1 MFRQLELTKE
11 NKRLLIKF
19 AVSLLVTVL
28 LTVMLCTLS
37 AFAEQGTAD
46 SGAEQ
51 AVSTAEAQQSAT
63 GETQHNPGDYLDTD
77 PTYVNKDAGS
87 SVIQELI
94 GVDASQ
100 PLEIIILLTLIAL
113 APSMLIMM
121 TCFTRIV
128 IVLGFLRTAM
138 QTQSTPPNMV
148 ITGMALFLTFFIMA
162 PVFSEINEVAYQPY
176 VSEELTTEEALDAA
190 SVPLKKF
197 MLKQTSQ
204 DDLQFFLDL
213 SKTEEPEGGYT
224 DEYLQND
231 LSLTV
236 IVPSFMISELKRA
249 FQMGF
254 LIFLPFLVIDLVV
267 GSTLMSMGMMMLP
280 PAMISMPFKI
290 LVFVLADG
298 WNLLIGSVVASH
310 NFNGSGNVDYAL
322 NRSFC
327 GGMYE
332 NVYLHIFN
340 NTRRLIASCDEQ
352 GLTDYAGM
360 MRVVQA
366 YAVQMLTDVYGPV
379 AYTSCIEDP
388 TNGASFSY
396 DTQQSIYNSIFEL
409 LDKALQDF
417 QSPKSTLEER
427 QSFDYW
433 CNGDLDMWIQVANQ
447 LKLRAALR
455 IVKADPTLAK
465 QKAEEAAK
473 GAILKQDVL
482 INKSLSNEQ
491 TRMFEWGDSG
501 MNANLTTILEG
512 FQDPR
517 LPLIMTNPKR

>member
-46 SGAEQ
+46 SGAAQ

-148 ITGMALFLTFFIMA
+148 ITGMALFLTLFIMA

-298 WNLLIGSVVASH
+298 WNLLIGSVVAS
-310 NFNGSGNVDYAL
+310 
-322 NRSFC
+322 
-327 GGMYE
+327 
-332 NVYLHIFN
+332 
-340 NTRRLIASCDEQ
+340 
-352 GLTDYAGM
+352 
-360 MRVVQA
+360 
-366 YAVQMLTDVYGPV
+366 
-379 AYTSCIEDP
+379 
-388 TNGASFSY
+388 
-396 DTQQSIYNSIFEL
+396 YNL
-409 LDKALQDF
+409 
-417 QSPKSTLEER
+417 
-427 QSFDYW
+427 
-433 CNGDLDMWIQVANQ
+433 
-447 LKLRAALR
+447 
-455 IVKADPTLAK
+455 
-465 QKAEEAAK
+465 
-473 GAILKQDVL
+473 
-482 INKSLSNEQ
+482 
-491 TRMFEWGDSG
+491 
-501 MNANLTTILEG
+501 
-512 FQDPR
+512 
-517 LPLIMTNPKR
+517 

>member
-1 MFRQLELTKE
+1 MFKQYQLTKE
-11 NKRLLIKF
+11 NKRLLLKF
-19 AVSLLVTVL
+19 AVSLLATVL

-37 AFAEQGTAD
+37 AFAE
-46 SGAEQ
+46 GAQ
-51 AVSTAEAQQSAT
+51 AVAEAAPAVTQQASAAT
-63 GETQHNPGDYLDTD
+63 GETPTETDKQPGDYLDTD
-77 PTYVNKDAGS
+77 PTYVDEDAGS

-113 APSMLIMM
+113 APSLLIMM

-148 ITGMALFLTFFIMA
+148 VTGMALFLTLFIMA

-176 VSEELTTEEALDAA
+176 VSEELTTQEALEAA

-197 MLKQTSQ
+197 MLKQTSN

-213 SKTEEPEGGYT
+213 SKTETPDEITE
-224 DEYLQND
+224 EYLEND

-298 WNLLIGSVVASH
+298 WNLLIGSVVAS
-310 NFNGSGNVDYAL
+310 
-322 NRSFC
+322 
-327 GGMYE
+327 
-332 NVYLHIFN
+332 
-340 NTRRLIASCDEQ
+340 
-352 GLTDYAGM
+352 
-360 MRVVQA
+360 
-366 YAVQMLTDVYGPV
+366 
-379 AYTSCIEDP
+379 
-388 TNGASFSY
+388 
-396 DTQQSIYNSIFEL
+396 YNL
-409 LDKALQDF
+409 
-417 QSPKSTLEER
+417 
-427 QSFDYW
+427 
-433 CNGDLDMWIQVANQ
+433 
-447 LKLRAALR
+447 
-455 IVKADPTLAK
+455 
-465 QKAEEAAK
+465 
-473 GAILKQDVL
+473 
-482 INKSLSNEQ
+482 
-491 TRMFEWGDSG
+491 
-501 MNANLTTILEG
+501 
-512 FQDPR
+512 
-517 LPLIMTNPKR
+517 

>member
-1 MFRQLELTKE
+1 MIGGGSVFKQYQLTKE
-11 NKRLLIKF
+11 NKRLLLKF
-19 AVSLLVTVL
+19 AVSLLATVL

-37 AFAEQGTAD
+37 AFAE
-46 SGAEQ
+46 GAQ
-51 AVSTAEAQQSAT
+51 AAAEAAPAATQQASAAT
-63 GETQHNPGDYLDTD
+63 GEAPTETDKQPGDYLDTD
-77 PTYVNKDAGS
+77 PTYVDEDAGS

-148 ITGMALFLTFFIMA
+148 VTGMALFLTLFIMA

-176 VSEELTTEEALDAA
+176 VSEELTTQEALEAA

-197 MLKQTSQ
+197 MLKQTSN

-213 SKTEEPEGGYT
+213 SKTETPDEITE
-224 DEYLQND
+224 EYLEND

-298 WNLLIGSVVASH
+298 WNLLIGSVVAS
-310 NFNGSGNVDYAL
+310 
-322 NRSFC
+322 
-327 GGMYE
+327 
-332 NVYLHIFN
+332 
-340 NTRRLIASCDEQ
+340 
-352 GLTDYAGM
+352 
-360 MRVVQA
+360 
-366 YAVQMLTDVYGPV
+366 
-379 AYTSCIEDP
+379 
-388 TNGASFSY
+388 
-396 DTQQSIYNSIFEL
+396 YNL
-409 LDKALQDF
+409 
-417 QSPKSTLEER
+417 
-427 QSFDYW
+427 
-433 CNGDLDMWIQVANQ
+433 
-447 LKLRAALR
+447 
-455 IVKADPTLAK
+455 
-465 QKAEEAAK
+465 
-473 GAILKQDVL
+473 
-482 INKSLSNEQ
+482 
-491 TRMFEWGDSG
+491 
-501 MNANLTTILEG
+501 
-512 FQDPR
+512 
-517 LPLIMTNPKR
+517 

>member
-1 MFRQLELTKE
+1 VFRQLELTKE

-46 SGAEQ
+46 SGAVQ
-51 AVSTAEAQQSAT
+51 AVSTAEAQQNAT
-63 GETQHNPGDYLDTD
+63 GEAQHNPGDYLDTD

-298 WNLLIGSVVASH
+298 WNLLIGSVVAS
-310 NFNGSGNVDYAL
+310 
-322 NRSFC
+322 
-327 GGMYE
+327 
-332 NVYLHIFN
+332 
-340 NTRRLIASCDEQ
+340 
-352 GLTDYAGM
+352 
-360 MRVVQA
+360 
-366 YAVQMLTDVYGPV
+366 
-379 AYTSCIEDP
+379 
-388 TNGASFSY
+388 
-396 DTQQSIYNSIFEL
+396 YNL
-409 LDKALQDF
+409 
-417 QSPKSTLEER
+417 
-427 QSFDYW
+427 
-433 CNGDLDMWIQVANQ
+433 
-447 LKLRAALR
+447 
-455 IVKADPTLAK
+455 
-465 QKAEEAAK
+465 
-473 GAILKQDVL
+473 
-482 INKSLSNEQ
+482 
-491 TRMFEWGDSG
+491 
-501 MNANLTTILEG
+501 
-512 FQDPR
+512 
-517 LPLIMTNPKR
+517 

>member
-46 SGAEQ
+46 SGAAQ

-63 GETQHNPGDYLDTD
+63 GEAQHNPGDYLDTD

-197 MLKQTSQ
+197 MLKQTSR

-298 WNLLIGSVVASH
+298 WNLLISSVVAS
-310 NFNGSGNVDYAL
+310 
-322 NRSFC
+322 
-327 GGMYE
+327 
-332 NVYLHIFN
+332 
-340 NTRRLIASCDEQ
+340 
-352 GLTDYAGM
+352 
-360 MRVVQA
+360 
-366 YAVQMLTDVYGPV
+366 
-379 AYTSCIEDP
+379 
-388 TNGASFSY
+388 
-396 DTQQSIYNSIFEL
+396 YNL
-409 LDKALQDF
+409 
-417 QSPKSTLEER
+417 
-427 QSFDYW
+427 
-433 CNGDLDMWIQVANQ
+433 
-447 LKLRAALR
+447 
-455 IVKADPTLAK
+455 
-465 QKAEEAAK
+465 
-473 GAILKQDVL
+473 
-482 INKSLSNEQ
+482 
-491 TRMFEWGDSG
+491 
-501 MNANLTTILEG
+501 
-512 FQDPR
+512 
-517 LPLIMTNPKR
+517 

>member
-1 MFRQLELTKE
+1 MIGGGSVFKQYQLTKE
-11 NKRLLIKF
+11 NKRLLLKF

-37 AFAEQGTAD
+37 AFAE
-46 SGAEQ
+46 GAQ
-51 AVSTAEAQQSAT
+51 AAAEAAPAATQQASAAT
-63 GETQHNPGDYLDTD
+63 GETPTETDKQPGDYLDTD
-77 PTYVNKDAGS
+77 PTYVDEDAGS

-113 APSMLIMM
+113 APSLLIMM

-148 ITGMALFLTFFIMA
+148 VTGMALFLTLFIMA

-176 VSEELTTEEALDAA
+176 VSEELTTQEALEAA

-197 MLKQTSQ
+197 MLKQTSN

-213 SKTEEPEGGYT
+213 SKTETPDEITE
-224 DEYLQND
+224 EYLEND

-298 WNLLIGSVVASH
+298 WNLLIGSVVAS
-310 NFNGSGNVDYAL
+310 
-322 NRSFC
+322 
-327 GGMYE
+327 
-332 NVYLHIFN
+332 
-340 NTRRLIASCDEQ
+340 
-352 GLTDYAGM
+352 
-360 MRVVQA
+360 
-366 YAVQMLTDVYGPV
+366 
-379 AYTSCIEDP
+379 
-388 TNGASFSY
+388 
-396 DTQQSIYNSIFEL
+396 YNL
-409 LDKALQDF
+409 
-417 QSPKSTLEER
+417 
-427 QSFDYW
+427 
-433 CNGDLDMWIQVANQ
+433 
-447 LKLRAALR
+447 
-455 IVKADPTLAK
+455 
-465 QKAEEAAK
+465 
-473 GAILKQDVL
+473 
-482 INKSLSNEQ
+482 
-491 TRMFEWGDSG
+491 
-501 MNANLTTILEG
+501 
-512 FQDPR
+512 
-517 LPLIMTNPKR
+517 

>member
-46 SGAEQ
+46 SVAAQ

-298 WNLLIGSVVASH
+298 WNLLIGSVVAS
-310 NFNGSGNVDYAL
+310 
-322 NRSFC
+322 
-327 GGMYE
+327 
-332 NVYLHIFN
+332 
-340 NTRRLIASCDEQ
+340 
-352 GLTDYAGM
+352 
-360 MRVVQA
+360 
-366 YAVQMLTDVYGPV
+366 
-379 AYTSCIEDP
+379 
-388 TNGASFSY
+388 
-396 DTQQSIYNSIFEL
+396 YNL
-409 LDKALQDF
+409 
-417 QSPKSTLEER
+417 
-427 QSFDYW
+427 
-433 CNGDLDMWIQVANQ
+433 
-447 LKLRAALR
+447 
-455 IVKADPTLAK
+455 
-465 QKAEEAAK
+465 
-473 GAILKQDVL
+473 
-482 INKSLSNEQ
+482 
-491 TRMFEWGDSG
+491 
-501 MNANLTTILEG
+501 
-512 FQDPR
+512 
-517 LPLIMTNPKR
+517 

>member
-46 SGAEQ
+46 SGAAQ

-254 LIFLPFLVIDLVV
+254 LLFLPFLVNDRVV
-267 GSTLMSMGMMMLP
+267 GIKLMSMGMMMLP

-298 WNLLIGSVVASH
+298 WNLLIGSVVAS
-310 NFNGSGNVDYAL
+310 
-322 NRSFC
+322 
-327 GGMYE
+327 
-332 NVYLHIFN
+332 
-340 NTRRLIASCDEQ
+340 
-352 GLTDYAGM
+352 
-360 MRVVQA
+360 
-366 YAVQMLTDVYGPV
+366 
-379 AYTSCIEDP
+379 
-388 TNGASFSY
+388 
-396 DTQQSIYNSIFEL
+396 YNL
-409 LDKALQDF
+409 
-417 QSPKSTLEER
+417 
-427 QSFDYW
+427 
-433 CNGDLDMWIQVANQ
+433 
-447 LKLRAALR
+447 
-455 IVKADPTLAK
+455 
-465 QKAEEAAK
+465 
-473 GAILKQDVL
+473 
-482 INKSLSNEQ
+482 
-491 TRMFEWGDSG
+491 
-501 MNANLTTILEG
+501 
-512 FQDPR
+512 
-517 LPLIMTNPKR
+517 

>member
-1 MFRQLELTKE
+1 MFKQLQLTKE
-11 NKRLLIKF
+11 NKKLVVRF
-19 AVSLLVTVL
+19 AVSMLVTVL

-37 AFAEQGTAD
+37 AFAEQGASAAGTA
-46 SGAEQ
+46 Q
-51 AVSTAEAQQSAT
+51 AVSTAEAQQTAT
-63 GETQHNPGDYLDTD
+63 GETQHQPGEYLDTD
-77 PTYVNKDAGS
+77 PTYVDNDAGS

-176 VSEELTTEEALDAA
+176 VSEELTTQEALDAA

-298 WNLLIGSVVASH
+298 WNLLIGSVVAS
-310 NFNGSGNVDYAL
+310 
-322 NRSFC
+322 
-327 GGMYE
+327 
-332 NVYLHIFN
+332 
-340 NTRRLIASCDEQ
+340 
-352 GLTDYAGM
+352 
-360 MRVVQA
+360 
-366 YAVQMLTDVYGPV
+366 
-379 AYTSCIEDP
+379 
-388 TNGASFSY
+388 
-396 DTQQSIYNSIFEL
+396 YNL
-409 LDKALQDF
+409 
-417 QSPKSTLEER
+417 
-427 QSFDYW
+427 
-433 CNGDLDMWIQVANQ
+433 
-447 LKLRAALR
+447 
-455 IVKADPTLAK
+455 
-465 QKAEEAAK
+465 
-473 GAILKQDVL
+473 
-482 INKSLSNEQ
+482 
-491 TRMFEWGDSG
+491 
-501 MNANLTTILEG
+501 
-512 FQDPR
+512 
-517 LPLIMTNPKR
+517 

>member
-46 SGAEQ
+46 SGAAQ

-63 GETQHNPGDYLDTD
+63 GEAQHNPGDYLDTD

-231 LSLTV
+231 LSLMV

-298 WNLLIGSVVASH
+298 WNLLIGSVVAS
-310 NFNGSGNVDYAL
+310 
-322 NRSFC
+322 
-327 GGMYE
+327 
-332 NVYLHIFN
+332 
-340 NTRRLIASCDEQ
+340 
-352 GLTDYAGM
+352 
-360 MRVVQA
+360 
-366 YAVQMLTDVYGPV
+366 
-379 AYTSCIEDP
+379 
-388 TNGASFSY
+388 
-396 DTQQSIYNSIFEL
+396 YNL
-409 LDKALQDF
+409 
-417 QSPKSTLEER
+417 
-427 QSFDYW
+427 
-433 CNGDLDMWIQVANQ
+433 
-447 LKLRAALR
+447 
-455 IVKADPTLAK
+455 
-465 QKAEEAAK
+465 
-473 GAILKQDVL
+473 
-482 INKSLSNEQ
+482 
-491 TRMFEWGDSG
+491 
-501 MNANLTTILEG
+501 
-512 FQDPR
+512 
-517 LPLIMTNPKR
+517 

>member
-46 SGAEQ
+46 SGAAQ

-113 APSMLIMM
+113 ASSMLIMM

-298 WNLLIGSVVASH
+298 WNLLIGSVVAS
-310 NFNGSGNVDYAL
+310 
-322 NRSFC
+322 
-327 GGMYE
+327 
-332 NVYLHIFN
+332 
-340 NTRRLIASCDEQ
+340 
-352 GLTDYAGM
+352 
-360 MRVVQA
+360 
-366 YAVQMLTDVYGPV
+366 
-379 AYTSCIEDP
+379 
-388 TNGASFSY
+388 
-396 DTQQSIYNSIFEL
+396 YNL
-409 LDKALQDF
+409 
-417 QSPKSTLEER
+417 
-427 QSFDYW
+427 
-433 CNGDLDMWIQVANQ
+433 
-447 LKLRAALR
+447 
-455 IVKADPTLAK
+455 
-465 QKAEEAAK
+465 
-473 GAILKQDVL
+473 
-482 INKSLSNEQ
+482 
-491 TRMFEWGDSG
+491 
-501 MNANLTTILEG
+501 
-512 FQDPR
+512 
-517 LPLIMTNPKR
+517 

>member
-1 MFRQLELTKE
+1 MFRQLQLTKE
-11 NKRLLIKF
+11 NKKLVVKF

-37 AFAEQGTAD
+37 AFAEQGAAAD
-46 SGAEQ
+46 STSTSGTAQ
-51 AVSTAEAQQSAT
+51 AVSTAEAQTAT
-63 GETQHNPGDYLDTD
+63 GEAVHQPGEYLDTD
-77 PTYVNKDAGS
+77 PTYVNNDAGS

-148 ITGMALFLTFFIMA
+148 ITGMALFLTLFIMA

-176 VSEELTTEEALDAA
+176 VSEELTTQEALDAA

-204 DDLQFFLDL
+204 DDLKFFLDL

-298 WNLLIGSVVASH
+298 WNLLIGSVVAS
-310 NFNGSGNVDYAL
+310 
-322 NRSFC
+322 
-327 GGMYE
+327 
-332 NVYLHIFN
+332 
-340 NTRRLIASCDEQ
+340 
-352 GLTDYAGM
+352 
-360 MRVVQA
+360 
-366 YAVQMLTDVYGPV
+366 
-379 AYTSCIEDP
+379 
-388 TNGASFSY
+388 
-396 DTQQSIYNSIFEL
+396 YNL
-409 LDKALQDF
+409 
-417 QSPKSTLEER
+417 
-427 QSFDYW
+427 
-433 CNGDLDMWIQVANQ
+433 
-447 LKLRAALR
+447 
-455 IVKADPTLAK
+455 
-465 QKAEEAAK
+465 
-473 GAILKQDVL
+473 
-482 INKSLSNEQ
+482 
-491 TRMFEWGDSG
+491 
-501 MNANLTTILEG
+501 
-512 FQDPR
+512 
-517 LPLIMTNPKR
+517 

>member
-1 MFRQLELTKE
+1 MFKQYQLTKE
-11 NKRLLIKF
+11 NKRLLLKF
-19 AVSLLVTVL
+19 AVSLLATVL

-37 AFAEQGTAD
+37 AFAE
-46 SGAEQ
+46 GAQ
-51 AVSTAEAQQSAT
+51 AAAEAAPAATQQASAAT
-63 GETQHNPGDYLDTD
+63 GETPTETDKQPGDYLDTD
-77 PTYVNKDAGS
+77 PTYVDEDAGS

-113 APSMLIMM
+113 APSLLIMM

-148 ITGMALFLTFFIMA
+148 VTGMALFLTLFIMA

-176 VSEELTTEEALDAA
+176 VSEELTTQEALEAA

-197 MLKQTSQ
+197 MLKQTSN

-213 SKTEEPEGGYT
+213 SKTETPDEITE
-224 DEYLQND
+224 EYLEND

-298 WNLLIGSVVASH
+298 WNLLIGSVVAS
-310 NFNGSGNVDYAL
+310 
-322 NRSFC
+322 
-327 GGMYE
+327 
-332 NVYLHIFN
+332 
-340 NTRRLIASCDEQ
+340 
-352 GLTDYAGM
+352 
-360 MRVVQA
+360 
-366 YAVQMLTDVYGPV
+366 
-379 AYTSCIEDP
+379 
-388 TNGASFSY
+388 
-396 DTQQSIYNSIFEL
+396 YNL
-409 LDKALQDF
+409 
-417 QSPKSTLEER
+417 
-427 QSFDYW
+427 
-433 CNGDLDMWIQVANQ
+433 
-447 LKLRAALR
+447 
-455 IVKADPTLAK
+455 
-465 QKAEEAAK
+465 
-473 GAILKQDVL
+473 
-482 INKSLSNEQ
+482 
-491 TRMFEWGDSG
+491 
-501 MNANLTTILEG
+501 
-512 FQDPR
+512 
-517 LPLIMTNPKR
+517 

>member
-1 MFRQLELTKE
+1 MFKQYQLTKE
-11 NKRLLIKF
+11 NKRLLLKF
-19 AVSLLVTVL
+19 AVSLLATVL

-37 AFAEQGTAD
+37 AFAE
-46 SGAEQ
+46 GAQ
-51 AVSTAEAQQSAT
+51 AAAEAAPAVTQQASAAT
-63 GETQHNPGDYLDTD
+63 GETPTETDKQPGDYLDTD
-77 PTYVNKDAGS
+77 PTYVDEDAGS

-138 QTQSTPPNMV
+138 QTQSTPPTMV
-148 ITGMALFLTFFIMA
+148 VTGMALFLTLFIMA

-176 VSEELTTEEALDAA
+176 VSEELTTQEALEAA

-197 MLKQTSQ
+197 MLKQTSN

-213 SKTEEPEGGYT
+213 SKTETPDEITE
-224 DEYLQND
+224 EYLEND

-298 WNLLIGSVVASH
+298 WNLLIGSVVAS
-310 NFNGSGNVDYAL
+310 
-322 NRSFC
+322 
-327 GGMYE
+327 
-332 NVYLHIFN
+332 
-340 NTRRLIASCDEQ
+340 
-352 GLTDYAGM
+352 
-360 MRVVQA
+360 
-366 YAVQMLTDVYGPV
+366 
-379 AYTSCIEDP
+379 
-388 TNGASFSY
+388 
-396 DTQQSIYNSIFEL
+396 YNL
-409 LDKALQDF
+409 
-417 QSPKSTLEER
+417 
-427 QSFDYW
+427 
-433 CNGDLDMWIQVANQ
+433 
-447 LKLRAALR
+447 
-455 IVKADPTLAK
+455 
-465 QKAEEAAK
+465 
-473 GAILKQDVL
+473 
-482 INKSLSNEQ
+482 
-491 TRMFEWGDSG
+491 
-501 MNANLTTILEG
+501 
-512 FQDPR
+512 
-517 LPLIMTNPKR
+517 

>member
-37 AFAEQGTAD
+37 AFADQGTAD
-46 SGAEQ
+46 SGAAQ

-298 WNLLIGSVVASH
+298 WNLLIGSVVAS
-310 NFNGSGNVDYAL
+310 
-322 NRSFC
+322 
-327 GGMYE
+327 
-332 NVYLHIFN
+332 
-340 NTRRLIASCDEQ
+340 
-352 GLTDYAGM
+352 
-360 MRVVQA
+360 
-366 YAVQMLTDVYGPV
+366 
-379 AYTSCIEDP
+379 
-388 TNGASFSY
+388 
-396 DTQQSIYNSIFEL
+396 YNL
-409 LDKALQDF
+409 
-417 QSPKSTLEER
+417 
-427 QSFDYW
+427 
-433 CNGDLDMWIQVANQ
+433 
-447 LKLRAALR
+447 
-455 IVKADPTLAK
+455 
-465 QKAEEAAK
+465 
-473 GAILKQDVL
+473 
-482 INKSLSNEQ
+482 
-491 TRMFEWGDSG
+491 
-501 MNANLTTILEG
+501 
-512 FQDPR
+512 
-517 LPLIMTNPKR
+517 

>member
-1 MFRQLELTKE
+1 MFKQYQLTKE
-11 NKRLLIKF
+11 NKRLLLKF

-37 AFAEQGTAD
+37 AFAE
-46 SGAEQ
+46 GAQ
-51 AVSTAEAQQSAT
+51 AAAEAAPAVTQQASAAT
-63 GETQHNPGDYLDTD
+63 GEAPTETDKQPGDYLDTD
-77 PTYVNKDAGS
+77 PTYVDEDAGS

-113 APSMLIMM
+113 APSLLIMM

-128 IVLGFLRTAM
+128 IVLGFLRTSM

-148 ITGMALFLTFFIMA
+148 VTGMALFLTLFIMA

-176 VSEELTTEEALDAA
+176 VSEELTTQEALEAA

-197 MLKQTSQ
+197 MLKQTSN

-213 SKTEEPEGGYT
+213 SKTETPDEITE
-224 DEYLQND
+224 EYLEND

-298 WNLLIGSVVASH
+298 WNLLIGSVVAS
-310 NFNGSGNVDYAL
+310 
-322 NRSFC
+322 
-327 GGMYE
+327 
-332 NVYLHIFN
+332 
-340 NTRRLIASCDEQ
+340 
-352 GLTDYAGM
+352 
-360 MRVVQA
+360 
-366 YAVQMLTDVYGPV
+366 
-379 AYTSCIEDP
+379 
-388 TNGASFSY
+388 
-396 DTQQSIYNSIFEL
+396 YNL
-409 LDKALQDF
+409 
-417 QSPKSTLEER
+417 
-427 QSFDYW
+427 
-433 CNGDLDMWIQVANQ
+433 
-447 LKLRAALR
+447 
-455 IVKADPTLAK
+455 
-465 QKAEEAAK
+465 
-473 GAILKQDVL
+473 
-482 INKSLSNEQ
+482 
-491 TRMFEWGDSG
+491 
-501 MNANLTTILEG
+501 
-512 FQDPR
+512 
-517 LPLIMTNPKR
+517 

>member
-1 MFRQLELTKE
+1 MDKRLQLTKE
-11 NKRLLIKF
+11 NKRLALKF
-19 AVSLLVTVL
+19 AVSLFVSVFLTVL
-28 LTVMLCTLS
+28 LCTLS
-37 AFAEQGTAD
+37 AYAQNNSA
-46 SGAEQ
+46 
-51 AVSTAEAQQSAT
+51 AVSATAEASAAAT
-63 GETQHNPGDYLDTD
+63 AEAIPTDRQPGDYLDTD
-77 PTYVNKDAGS
+77 PTYVDEDAGS

-176 VSEELTTEEALDAA
+176 VSEELTTQEALDAA

-204 DDLQFFLDL
+204 DDLKFFLDL

-280 PAMISMPFKI
+280 PTTISLPFKI
-290 LVFVLADG
+290 LLFILADG
-298 WNLLIGSVVASH
+298 WDLVIGS
-310 NFNGSGNVDYAL
+310 L
-322 NRSFC
+322 
-327 GGMYE
+327 
-332 NVYLHIFN
+332 
-340 NTRRLIASCDEQ
+340 
-352 GLTDYAGM
+352 
-360 MRVVQA
+360 
-366 YAVQMLTDVYGPV
+366 
-379 AYTSCIEDP
+379 
-388 TNGASFSY
+388 
-396 DTQQSIYNSIFEL
+396 
-409 LDKALQDF
+409 
-417 QSPKSTLEER
+417 
-427 QSFDYW
+427 
-433 CNGDLDMWIQVANQ
+433 
-447 LKLRAALR
+447 
-455 IVKADPTLAK
+455 VKT
-465 QKAEEAAK
+465 
-473 GAILKQDVL
+473 
-482 INKSLSNEQ
+482 
-491 TRMFEWGDSG
+491 FY
-501 MNANLTTILEG
+501 
-512 FQDPR
+512 
-517 LPLIMTNPKR
+517 

>member
-46 SGAEQ
+46 SGAVR

-204 DDLQFFLDL
+204 DELQFFLDL

-298 WNLLIGSVVASH
+298 WNLLIGSVVAS
-310 NFNGSGNVDYAL
+310 
-322 NRSFC
+322 
-327 GGMYE
+327 
-332 NVYLHIFN
+332 
-340 NTRRLIASCDEQ
+340 
-352 GLTDYAGM
+352 
-360 MRVVQA
+360 
-366 YAVQMLTDVYGPV
+366 
-379 AYTSCIEDP
+379 
-388 TNGASFSY
+388 
-396 DTQQSIYNSIFEL
+396 YNL
-409 LDKALQDF
+409 
-417 QSPKSTLEER
+417 
-427 QSFDYW
+427 
-433 CNGDLDMWIQVANQ
+433 
-447 LKLRAALR
+447 
-455 IVKADPTLAK
+455 
-465 QKAEEAAK
+465 
-473 GAILKQDVL
+473 
-482 INKSLSNEQ
+482 
-491 TRMFEWGDSG
+491 
-501 MNANLTTILEG
+501 
-512 FQDPR
+512 
-517 LPLIMTNPKR
+517 

>member
-1 MFRQLELTKE
+1 VFRQLELTKE

-46 SGAEQ
+46 SGAAQ

-63 GETQHNPGDYLDTD
+63 GEALHKPGDYLDTD
-77 PTYVNKDAGS
+77 PAYVNKDAGS

-298 WNLLIGSVVASH
+298 WNLLIGSVVAS
-310 NFNGSGNVDYAL
+310 
-322 NRSFC
+322 
-327 GGMYE
+327 
-332 NVYLHIFN
+332 
-340 NTRRLIASCDEQ
+340 
-352 GLTDYAGM
+352 
-360 MRVVQA
+360 
-366 YAVQMLTDVYGPV
+366 
-379 AYTSCIEDP
+379 
-388 TNGASFSY
+388 
-396 DTQQSIYNSIFEL
+396 YNL
-409 LDKALQDF
+409 
-417 QSPKSTLEER
+417 
-427 QSFDYW
+427 
-433 CNGDLDMWIQVANQ
+433 
-447 LKLRAALR
+447 
-455 IVKADPTLAK
+455 
-465 QKAEEAAK
+465 
-473 GAILKQDVL
+473 
-482 INKSLSNEQ
+482 
-491 TRMFEWGDSG
+491 
-501 MNANLTTILEG
+501 
-512 FQDPR
+512 
-517 LPLIMTNPKR
+517 